1 MDGIIW
7 SWAEE
12 VNQKEMND
20 EKYSL
25 GKDDEIDP
33 NQNNVF
39 NV

>member
-25 GKDDEIDP
+25 RKDSIEKDDIIDP
-33 NQNNVF
+33 N
-39 NV
+39 